1 MGKISKDDIAFLDHF
16 FSSEE
21 LTDEALTE
29 LDKRLKNP
37 DFKAHYDLRLNQKYT
52 TTWLKLFFDY
62 LPMLLL
68 IVLSIIGI
76 YLILK
81 VI

>member
-1 MGKISKDDIAFLDHF
+1 MEDIGNDDVEFLNAF

-21 LTDEALTE
+21 LTDEGLKE
-29 LDKRLKNP
+29 LDKRLKDP
-37 DFKAHYDLRLNQKYT
+37 IFKKYYKERLNQKYSSSP
-52 TTWLKLFFDY
+52 LKLFAAY

-68 IVLSIIGI
+68 IVLAIIGI

-81 VI
+81 